1 MKLIRNGP
9 CLNVLEFFL
18 DGDGTVLRYQNRG
31 VICIFKD
38 AIIGRECLEIHGI
51 NQVSRRSYTRTL
63 DYTTSDWDVLP
74 GHSDK
79 CDINHEK

>member
-1 MKLIRNGP
+1 
-9 CLNVLEFFL
+9 
-18 DGDGTVLRYQNRG
+18 VLRNQNRG
-31 VICIFKD
+31 VIRIFKD

>member
-1 MKLIRNGP
+1 MLRN
-9 CLNVLEFFL
+9 
-18 DGDGTVLRYQNRG
+18 QNRG
-31 VICIFKD
+31 VIRIFKD